1 MIILLTAFVFFVG
14 INVGIRFAN
23 GSDPEP
29 WRCRRT
35 DGKKWRCAKECAPDL
50 KYCEK
55 HSHKTRSRS
64 RKPVE
69 SQSRNTKD
77 NPTILSNS
85 NQQTKCSN
93 LLMKN
98 DLFPLS
104 QSNKRFEQPI
114 SKGEQLLKQDSKG
127 NHQHKSYLLDNNNP
141 YLNTTGDAGIGAW
154 STIGKSVDDCSLTLS
169 MQSGG
174 SGIEFDDESYQMAV
188 GLLNVDRNK
197 FEDVYKPQQQW
208 VNQDSWTSSQST
220 PGGPLGEALCLGIA
234 GTMNSPQSE
243 VFPHHGYSNSTT
255 TSGSCEGGDHG
266 FSFIR

>member
-1 MIILLTAFVFFVG
+1 M
-14 INVGIRFAN
+14 GIRFAN

-50 KYCEK
+50 RYCEK

-77 NPTILSNS
+77 NPTIPSTA
-85 NQQTKCSN
+85 NQQTKCSD
-93 LLMKN
+93 LFMKN

-104 QSNKRFEQPI
+104 QSNNRFEQPI
-114 SKGEQLLKQDSKG
+114 LKGDQLLKQDSKG
-127 NHQHKSYLLDNNNP
+127 NHQHKSYLLDRNNP
-141 YLNTTGDAGIGAW
+141 YINTTGDGGIGAW

-174 SGIEFDDESYQMAV
+174 SGIEFDDESFQMAAR
-188 GLLNVDRNK
+188 LLNLDRNK
-197 FEDVYKPQQQW
+197 FEDVYKPQHQW
-208 VNQDSWTSSQST
+208 VNQDSWASSGST

-234 GTMNSPQSE
+234 GTTNSPQSE

-255 TSGSCEGGDHG
+255 TSGSCEGGGDHG